1 MHDIRDL
8 DTRGIPGGFVA
19 SKEFI
24 EAAEA
29 QGNSLGFH
37 PHSVFVT
44 HPIQDRTNEEMQKIA
59 EQAFDEVLKMIVRK
73 ED

>member
-8 DTRGIPGGFVA
+8 DSRGIPGGFVA

-29 QGNSLGFH
+29 QGDSLGFH
-37 PHSVFVT
+37 PRSVFVT
-44 HPIQDRTNEEMQKIA
+44 HPIQDRTDEEMQKIA
-59 EQAFDEVLKMIVRK
+59 EDAFDDILKMIVSK
-73 ED
+73 VD